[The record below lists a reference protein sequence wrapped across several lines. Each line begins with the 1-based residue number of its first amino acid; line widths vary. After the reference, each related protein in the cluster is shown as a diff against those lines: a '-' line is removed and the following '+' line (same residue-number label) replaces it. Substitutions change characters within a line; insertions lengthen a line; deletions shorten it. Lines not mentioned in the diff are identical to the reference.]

1 MIKVFEDFDIA
12 LVGLYE
18 SVLEAEGIPTFM
30 KNRFLTAG
38 TGEIPFLEAVPQLW
52 VLNDADAARAVS
64 VLVELQDPR
73 GSQQEMPEPVEAEE
87 QADIGGGMYRAE
99 AEE

>member
-38 TGEIPFLEAVPQLW
+38 AGEIPFLEAVPQLW

-64 VLVELQDPR
+64 VLVELRDPR
-73 GSQQEMPEPVEAEE
+73 GSQQEMPELVEAEE
-87 QADIGGGMYRAE
+87 QADTGGRMHRAE

>member
-18 SVLEAEGIPTFM
+18 SVLQAEGIATFM

-38 TGEIPFLEAVPQLW
+38 MGEIPFVEAVPQLW
-52 VLNDADAARAVS
+52 VLNDADGERAVA
-64 VLVELQDPR
+64 LLNELRKQDLSEVA
-73 GSQQEMPEPVEAEE
+73 G
-87 QADIGGGMYRAE
+87 
-99 AEE
+99 